1 MPQDQFL
8 TKYFTIVSKPK
19 MYLTLLYLFLAFPLG
34 LAYFGLLVVGFS
46 LGFSLL
52 IIWVGIIILALLFP
66 TIWLLISF
74 ERLQTSHLLGMPI
87 PIITPVTSENTSL
100 WQKLKSFLTDPT
112 TWKGILFILMKFPI
126 GIISFLL
133 LVTGFAVLSAMIFSP
148 LIVSWQWSPINF
160 GLWRVD
166 TISEAIGLCILGL
179 MALPGVFHFYFYL
192 SQMIGKLSEFLLKPN
207 AKSQV

>member
-8 TKYFTIVSKPK
+8 TKYFTIFAKPK

-34 LAYFGLLVVGFS
+34 LAYFILLVVGFS

-52 IIWVGIIILALLFP
+52 IIWIGLIILALLFP

-74 ERLQTSHLLGMPI
+74 ERLQTTHLLGIPI
-87 PIITPVTSENTSL
+87 PMSSPASSESHSL
-100 WQKLKSFLTDPT
+100 WQKIKMFLTDPA
-112 TWKGILFILMKFPI
+112 TWKGILFILLKFPI
-126 GIISFLL
+126 GIISFVA

-148 LIVSWQWSPINF
+148 LIVSWQWSSINF

-166 TISEAIGLCILGL
+166 TISEAIGLCMLGL
-179 MALPGVFHFYFYL
+179 MALPGLFHIYHFL
-192 SQMIGKLSEFLLKPN
+192 GQSIGKLSAVLLKP
-207 AKSQV
+207 KE

>member
-8 TKYFTIVSKPK
+8 TKYFTIFAKPK

-34 LAYFGLLVVGFS
+34 LAYFILVVVGFS

-52 IIWVGIIILALLFP
+52 ILWIGIIILALLFP

-74 ERLQTSHLLGMPI
+74 ERLQTTHLLGIPI
-87 PIITPVTSENTSL
+87 PVTVPASSENNSL
-100 WQKLKSFLTDPT
+100 WQKIKMFLTDPA
-112 TWKGILFILMKFPI
+112 TWKGILFILLKFPI
-126 GIISFLL
+126 GIISFVL

-148 LIVSWQWSPINF
+148 LIISWQWAPINF

-179 MALPGVFHFYFYL
+179 MALPGVFHFYYYL
-192 SQMIGKLSEFLLKPN
+192 GQMIGKLSELLLKPN
-207 AKSQV
+207 VKRRV